1 MLDLYCRKGFPL
13 AAVSVGY
20 SLIAVLGLLIAEHR
34 LLGVW
39 ASMVTAHGLHSC
51 GYQAL
56 GIASIVVAYGLNCST
71 TCGIFPDQGL
81 NPCLFHWQTESLP
94 LSHRGALWSDFFYQS
109 EWCFIMLIF
118 IPQEKTRSELQRL
131 QDIKCVQVLWM
142 ATFPGVMNL
151 HPIDMNCDTHG
162 SPMSGDLL
170 GEYTL
175 SYL

>member
-81 NPCLFHWQTESLP
+81 NPCLLHWQTDSLP

-109 EWCFIMLIF
+109 E
-118 IPQEKTRSELQRL
+118 
-131 QDIKCVQVLWM
+131 
-142 ATFPGVMNL
+142 
-151 HPIDMNCDTHG
+151 
-162 SPMSGDLL
+162 
-170 GEYTL
+170 
-175 SYL
+175 